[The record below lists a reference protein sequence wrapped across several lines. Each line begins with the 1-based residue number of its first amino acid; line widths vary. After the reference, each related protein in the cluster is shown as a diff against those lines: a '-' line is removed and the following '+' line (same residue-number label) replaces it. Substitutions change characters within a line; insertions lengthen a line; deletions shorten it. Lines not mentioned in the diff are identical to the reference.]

1 MKSRISNPE
10 IDKLIL
16 LISKLPG
23 FGPKSASRA
32 ALHLIKNKEQLMVPL
47 AESLLSSSE
56 NIVTCEI
63 CGNIDVNSP
72 CMICADEGR
81 SKNQI
86 CVVENIADLWAL
98 EKSEV
103 FNGLYH
109 VLGGNLSAINS
120 IGPDDLNLKK
130 LVDRIEGKKI
140 YEVILAL
147 SATVDGQTTA
157 HYVADT
163 LSKHSVEVSRL
174 GHGVPVG
181 GELDYMD
188 EGTIAA
194 ALSARQKI

>member
-1 MKSRISNPE
+1 
-10 IDKLIL
+10 
-16 LISKLPG
+16 
-23 FGPKSASRA
+23 
-32 ALHLIKNKEQLMVPL
+32 MVPL

-72 CMICADEGR
+72 CMICTDEGR

-130 LVDRIEGKKI
+130 LIDRIEGEKI
-140 YEVILAL
+140 DEVILAL

-194 ALSARQKI
+194 ALSSRQKI

>member
-1 MKSRISNPE
+1 MNFSSKLLQDAVDEISRLPGIGKNTATRLALNLIKE
-10 IDKLIL
+10 KDENVMKLIAA
-16 LISKLPG
+16 I
-23 FGPKSASRA
+23 KS
-32 ALHLIKNKEQLMVPL
+32 LKNGILFCEQCCN
-47 AESLLSSSE
+47 LSDKP
-56 NIVTCEI
+56 I
-63 CGNIDVNSP
+63 CGICSNDKRDSSILCIVEDIRDV
-72 CMICADEGR
+72 MAI
-81 SKNQI
+81 
-86 CVVENIADLWAL
+86 ENTGQ
-98 EKSEV
+98 

-130 LVDRIEGKKI
+130 LIDRIEGEKI
-140 YEVILAL
+140 DEVILAL

-163 LSKHSVEVSRL
+163 LSKYSVEVSRL

>member
-72 CMICADEGR
+72 CMICTNEGR

-120 IGPDDLNLKK
+120 IGF
-130 LVDRIEGKKI
+130 
-140 YEVILAL
+140 
-147 SATVDGQTTA
+147 
-157 HYVADT
+157 
-163 LSKHSVEVSRL
+163 
-174 GHGVPVG
+174 
-181 GELDYMD
+181 
-188 EGTIAA
+188 
-194 ALSARQKI
+194 

>member
-1 MKSRISNPE
+1 MDPNLRQ
-10 IDKLIL
+10 
-16 LISKLPG
+16 
-23 FGPKSASRA
+23 A

-72 CMICADEGR
+72 CMICTNEGR

-109 VLGGNLSAINS
+109 VLGGNLSAITAL
-120 IGPDDLNLKK
+120 GPM
-130 LVDRIEGKKI
+130 I
-140 YEVILAL
+140 
-147 SATVDGQTTA
+147 
-157 HYVADT
+157 
-163 LSKHSVEVSRL
+163 
-174 GHGVPVG
+174 
-181 GELDYMD
+181 
-188 EGTIAA
+188 
-194 ALSARQKI
+194 

>member
-1 MKSRISNPE
+1 MRSRSSNPE

-32 ALHLIKNKEQLMVPL
+32 ALHLLKKKEQLMIPL
-47 AESLLSSSE
+47 AEALLSSSE
-56 NIVTCEI
+56 KIITCEV
-63 CGNIDVNSP
+63 CGNIDLHSP
-72 CMICADEGR
+72 CSICNDEKR
-81 SKNQI
+81 SKKQI

-98 EKSEV
+98 EKAEV
-103 FNGLYH
+103 FNGMYH
-109 VLGGNLSAINS
+109 ILGGNLSAINS
-120 IGPDDLNLKK
+120 VGPEDLNLKR
-130 LVDRIEGKKI
+130 LIDRVGSDEVE
-140 YEVILAL
+140 EVILAL

-163 LSKHSVEVSRL
+163 LSQKDIVVSRL